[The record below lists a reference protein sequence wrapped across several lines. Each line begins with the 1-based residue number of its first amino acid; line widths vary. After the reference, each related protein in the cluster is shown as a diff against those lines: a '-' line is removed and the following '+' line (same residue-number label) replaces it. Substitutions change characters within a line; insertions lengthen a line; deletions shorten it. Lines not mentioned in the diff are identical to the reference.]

1 MVYLPSLIIPA
12 PGAVLLSRASK
23 MMFPSARGSDPNNTV
38 PETSDGVS
46 ALLHPREINNNKE
59 QPTPKSFMHKF
70 PNYGSLITSPPL
82 REPIASQVAGLMEF
96 VINRTPASARAMFTP
111 PV

>member
-1 MVYLPSLIIPA
+1 MVYLPSLIGPA
-12 PGAVLLSRASK
+12 PGAVLLSKASK
-23 MMFPSARGSDPNNTV
+23 IISPSARGSDPNNTV
-38 PETSDGVS
+38 PETSAGVS

-59 QPTPKSFMHKF
+59 QPMLKSFIYKVL
-70 PNYGSLITSPPL
+70 NYGSLITSPPL
-82 REPIASQVAGLMEF
+82 REPIASQIAGLIEF